1 MRRRLSTFSIA
12 IALVAVASDAGHGQG
27 KPGGTA
33 ADASSYKRV
42 EWPQPATNAAGFPA
56 PWNLIQVSGIA
67 VSSRGTVLVLHR
79 GAHPVLEFDT
89 AGKFLRSWG
98 DGLFSEGKVAGIPE
112 ANWSPAAHAIRRCMG
127 RRGARHAARMPF
139 ASIRRA
145 ISGWST
151 PQATSSTRPIRMG
164 KS

>member
-1 MRRRLSTFSIA
+1 MRCLSTFSIA
-12 IALVAVASDAGHGQG
+12 IVLVTVAGDAGNGQG
-27 KPGGTA
+27 KPGGAA
-33 ADASSYKRV
+33 ADASSSYTRV

-56 PWNLIQVSGIA
+56 PWNLIQVSGVA

-112 ANWSPAAHAIRRCMG
+112 ANWSPSR
-127 RRGARHAARMPF
+127 
-139 ASIRRA
+139 
-145 ISGWST
+145 
-151 PQATSSTRPIRMG
+151 
-164 KS
+164 